1 MLQFFRTHRRFVI
14 YASLLV
20 FLGIYNLDR
29 LTISIAGSSIAKE
42 MELGPVA
49 MGYLFSSILWLYAV
63 CLLPSGFMADR
74 FGPKATAAV
83 AAAFWSLFQ
92 GLSGLAF
99 SAFTLLVTRLGNGA
113 FEAAANPAAHAT
125 IREWTPRRERGMATA
140 IWFFGSVGVP
150 GLGAPI
156 LAWIVT
162 TWGWRASFIAT
173 GLLGFVWV
181 ALWWAFYQ
189 SPDKATWLEPEER
202 DMIMR
207 ERDFEASADSETAAG
222 HSLGYKGLFSAST
235 MWGLALTQS
244 CVNYVSYFFSAWLP
258 GLLQHNYNLTVL
270 QTGSY
275 TAIAYLASA
284 VTALILSYICDR
296 VLTTDALQA
305 GKRRYAV
312 GIANIIA
319 ACVIF
324 VPFAGSL
331 PMAMVLLSIA
341 HSGNTFAQSMNFALV
356 NDRLKSSGDV
366 GHAYA
371 IFTLGGVSA
380 GMLAPIVTGYLVQ
393 ATGTFNSAM
402 ALTGCVALVGTM
414 LTLFMTRRAIGEHL
428 EQEAGA
434 FSTAH

>member
-1 MLQFFRTHRRFVI
+1 MVQFLRNHRRYFI
-14 YASLLV
+14 YLSLLV

-29 LTISIAGSSIAKE
+29 LTISIAGSTIAKE
-42 MELGPVA
+42 MNLGPVA

-63 CLLPSGFMADR
+63 CLLPSGSAADR
-74 FGPKATAAV
+74 FGPRVTAAV

-92 GLSGLAF
+92 GLSGFAT
-99 SAFTLLVTRLGNGA
+99 SATTLLITRLGNGG

-125 IREWTPRRERGMATA
+125 IRAWTPRRERGLATA

-162 TWGWRASFIAT
+162 NWGWRASFIAT
-173 GLLGFVWV
+173 GILGFIWV
-181 ALWWAFYQ
+181 ALWWAFYE
-189 SPDKATWLEPEER
+189 PPEKAKWLEPAER
-202 DMIMR
+202 DLILR
-207 ERDFEASADSETAAG
+207 ERDFGTVAVDTG
-222 HSLGYKGLFSAST
+222 PGLGYKGLFAAPT

-244 CVNYVSYFFSAWLP
+244 CVNYTSYFFSAWLP
-258 GLLQHNYNLTVL
+258 TLLQQNYNLTVL

-275 TAIAYLASA
+275 TAIAYIVSA
-284 VTALILSYICDR
+284 TTSLLLSYICDR
-296 VLTTDALQA
+296 LLSTDALRA

-319 ACVIF
+319 ACVIL

-331 PMAMVLLSIA
+331 PMAMVLLTVA

-366 GHAYA
+366 GRAFA

-393 ATGTFNSAM
+393 ATGTFDSAM
-402 ALTGCVALVGTM
+402 ALTGCIALIGTL
-414 LTLFMTRRAIGEHL
+414 LTLFMTRKPIGEPVL
-428 EQEAGA
+428 EKSPVLHPAQ
-434 FSTAH
+434 